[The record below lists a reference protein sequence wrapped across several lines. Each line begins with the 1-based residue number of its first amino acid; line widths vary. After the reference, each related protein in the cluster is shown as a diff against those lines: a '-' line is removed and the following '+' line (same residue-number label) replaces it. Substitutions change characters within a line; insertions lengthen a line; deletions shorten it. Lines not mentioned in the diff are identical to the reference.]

1 MTEIIP
7 TPAPAAVPSV
17 SESGV
22 DAGFEVMRSDAVS
35 AGRAM
40 SSAEFLAGLIAA
52 AELDTVGSPRKLPM
66 DLFPDV
72 DPVVVQRVWERALV
86 VGVRAGRLMG
96 APRFHRDQ
104 LARLRGELVEA
115 GFHAMGGLVG
125 RSLSAVERAP
135 ERHPADSEDGR
146 EH

>member
-1 MTEIIP
+1 MTEIVP
-7 TPAPAAVPSV
+7 TAAAVPALVPSAAEV
-17 SESGV
+17 AE
-22 DAGFEVMRSDAVS
+22 FEVMRTDAVLT
-35 AGRAM
+35 GRAM

-52 AELDTVGSPRKLPM
+52 AELDTVGSPRKLPV

-72 DPVVVQRVWERALV
+72 DPLVVQRVWERALV

-104 LARLRGELVEA
+104 LARLQGELREA
-115 GFHAMGGLVG
+115 GHHAMGGLVG
-125 RSLSAVERAP
+125 RSVSAVERAP
-135 ERHPADSEDGR
+135 EWHPVDGEDGR

>member
-1 MTEIIP
+1 MTEIVP
-7 TPAPAAVPSV
+7 TPAAVPSAP
-17 SESGV
+17 ESGE
-22 DAGFEVMRSDAVS
+22 DAGFEVMRSDAVLT
-35 AGRAM
+35 GRAM

-52 AELDTVGSPRKLPM
+52 AELDTVGSPRKLPT
-66 DLFPDV
+66 DLFPDL
-72 DPVVVQRVWERALV
+72 DPVAVQRVWERALV

-104 LARLRGELVEA
+104 LARLRGELMEA
-115 GFHAMGGLVG
+115 GHVAMGGLVG

-135 ERHPADSEDGR
+135 EWHPVDGETGR